1 MKGYEKGR
9 SLAVDNDNDGIAK
22 VTNTRL
28 VSFNFPQGYLKVEN
42 YVRKLPHPDTPRSRF
57 PTEASPLLNP
67 LA

>member
-22 VTNTRL
+22 VTNIRL

-57 PTEASPLLNP
+57 
-67 LA
+67 